1 MIDGCVIKLQG
12 EGVFAE
18 GGMEEKLHYI
28 LMGGAM
34 TSSTTLWQVR
44 RRVNPPGAEE
54 SWEIRFLE
62 VTG

>member
-1 MIDGCVIKLQG
+1 MCDKTAGRRGLRW
-12 EGVFAE
+12 

-34 TSSTTLWQVR
+34 TSSTTLWQVL